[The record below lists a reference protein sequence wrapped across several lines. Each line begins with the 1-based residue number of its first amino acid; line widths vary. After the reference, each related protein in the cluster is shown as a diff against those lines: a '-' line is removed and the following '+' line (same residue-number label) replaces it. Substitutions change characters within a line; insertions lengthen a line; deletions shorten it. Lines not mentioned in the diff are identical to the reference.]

1 MAIRRCAGCVSTP
14 TITESIADG
23 SSSGLEHFRGSPTCR
38 ARCDVLQRSPPIA
51 GAASAASIP
60 VGLDRDCVQASWF
73 GWGFRPDGAAWLRPT
88 HAVSGRGR
96 ISFST
101 RSLRRL
107 CAQSV
112 RHAPAHC
119 LYTVPTTAWCHSS
132 PARLWTGCGRAA
144 SMPSYSRYPAL
155 VIVSSAPIRIR
166 RPKPASKHFG
176 GRWCSLTKCCNRGV
190 DPYRP
195 FVNPV
200 ADSTTPAAGP
210 RHADGGTAAATLR
223 SSTR

>member
-1 MAIRRCAGCVSTP
+1 MGPPLVWSTSAGAQLAALAATYCSEVPPS
-14 TITESIADG
+14 
-23 SSSGLEHFRGSPTCR
+23 LVQR
-38 ARCDVLQRSPPIA
+38 ARRAYRWVRI
-51 GAASAASIP
+51 GI
-60 VGLDRDCVQASWF
+60 VFRASWF

-119 LYTVPTTAWCHSS
+119 LYTVPPTAWCHSS
-132 PARLWTGCGRAA
+132 PARLCTGCGRAA

-176 GRWCSLTKCCNRGV
+176 GRWCSWTKCCNRGV